1 VLLNGTLP
9 QAITSAPLVLVV
21 YAVLILLVV
30 NAVTSVLVRNSLWAI
45 GAFASGMVLLALLY
59 LTIAPFLLFAVQLLI
74 YTTVSAGL
82 LLGLLRQTTS
92 LQRPPD
98 SPFNNQWIGGA
109 AVAAAL
115 GALLVVVLG
124 ATSWPATACCGL
136 GVGEALVNAYVVA
149 LATLVVLVASAALG
163 VGLLLATPRLA
174 RRPGRPDAGNADLGR
189 RRQRDAR
196 P

>member
-1 VLLNGTLP
+1 VLLKGTLP
-9 QAITSAPLVLVV
+9 QAMTSAPLVLLV

-30 NAVTSVLVRNSLWAI
+30 NAVTSVVVRNMLWAI
-45 GAFASGMVLLALLY
+45 GAFASGMALLALLY
-59 LTIAPFLLFAVQLLI
+59 LAIAPFLLFAVQLLI

-82 LLGLLRQTTS
+82 LLGLLRQTTG
-92 LQRPPD
+92 LNRPPD
-98 SPFNNQWIGGA
+98 SPFNRQWIVGA

-115 GALLVVVLG
+115 GALLVIIVA
-124 ATSWPATACCGL
+124 ATSWPATVSGSL
-136 GVGEALVNAYVVA
+136 DFGEALVNGYVVG

-163 VGLLLATPRLA
+163 VGLLLAMPRLA
-174 RRPGRPDAGNADLGR
+174 PRPRRDQLGESEGGR